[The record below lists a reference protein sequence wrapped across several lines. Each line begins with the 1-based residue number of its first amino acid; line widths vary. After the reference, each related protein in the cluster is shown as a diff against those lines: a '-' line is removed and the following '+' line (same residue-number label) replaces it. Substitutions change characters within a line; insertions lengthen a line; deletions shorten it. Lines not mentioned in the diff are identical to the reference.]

1 MTPETLARSLAVNAA
16 ATRQCCTVAYNHPC
30 PNPDLDLNPKPNP
43 NRKLCSQLRLA
54 MGSRVLTPVQ
64 FARVH
69 LETYPAGVDV
79 VALTKCGSGVG

>member
-1 MTPETLARSLAVNAA
+1 MICIHAVTCGSKQHTLSRG
-16 ATRQCCTVAYNHPC
+16 AT
-30 PNPDLDLNPKPNP
+30 LDYVIFSSP
-43 NRKLCSQLRLA
+43 QLRLA

-79 VALTKCGSGVG
+79 VALTK